1 MVWFVSVAVAIVL
14 CGVAFLFGRAMRSEA
29 EPGSPE
35 ADRGLIVIVLAII
48 VFVIWAG
55 AHTALSSLK
64 QIEAGHVAVVYQF
77 GEIVGSRGEGLQF
90 IAPWQEIR
98 TESIR
103 VQRARFDNVS
113 GFSAETQ
120 DVIISTTVNYQV
132 DPGAVEFLYR
142 TVGPNWFDILVEPR
156 INQYFKAE
164 TVKYNTVDIA
174 PNRETIRENV
184 RAALAADLQD
194 FSVTVQD
201 LLIDNV
207 DFNPDF
213 KRSIEEKQIAAQN
226 ALREQERI
234 AQAQAEAVQA
244 EERAKGEARA
254 VEARAEGDA
263 NAEIER
269 ARGNAEAIRLRAE
282 AQAYANRTI
291 DESLTEQILQ
301 FLAIDKLAPDL
312 DIALIP
318 SGQNIIIDPA
328 TLLSGDDPDEEDE
341 DDGLS
346 PVTTTTSTTAGTG
359 EEN

>member
-35 ADRGLIVIVLAII
+35 ADRGLIVIVLSVI

-184 RAALAADLQD
+184 RAALAADLQE

-234 AQAQAEAVQA
+234 EQAKAEALQA

-269 ARGNAEAIRLRAE
+269 ARGNAEAIRLRAQ
-282 AQAYANRTI
+282 AQADANVLL
-291 DESLTEQILQ
+291 DASLTAQVIQ
-301 FLAIDKLAPDL
+301 YLAVDKLAPDL

-328 TLLSGDDPDEEDE
+328 TLLSGESSDDEDE
-341 DDGLS
+341 DEPT
-346 PVTTTTSTTAGTG
+346 PVTTTTTAGTG
-359 EEN
+359 EGN

>member
-1 MVWFVSVAVAIVL
+1 MVWIVSVAVATVL
-14 CGVAFLFGRAMRSEA
+14 CGVAFVFGRAMRSEA

-35 ADRGLIVIVLAII
+35 ADRGLIVIVLAVL
-48 VFVIWAG
+48 VFVVWAG
-55 AHTALSSLK
+55 AHTALASLK

-90 IAPWQEIR
+90 IGPWQEIR
-98 TESIR
+98 EESIR

-113 GFSAETQ
+113 GFSSETQ
-120 DVIISTTVNYQV
+120 EVNISATVNYRV

-184 RAALAADLQD
+184 RNALAQDLQE

-207 DFNPDF
+207 DFTEAF
-213 KRSIEEKQIAAQN
+213 KQSITEKQIAAQN
-226 ALREQERI
+226 ALREEERI

-282 AQAYANRTI
+282 AQAEANRLL
-291 DESLTEQILQ
+291 DASLTSRVIQY
-301 FLAIDKLAPDL
+301 LAVDKLAPNL

-328 TLLSGDDPDEEDE
+328 TLLGGLDDDEEE
-341 DDGLS
+341 DDAS
-346 PVTTTTSTTAGTG
+346 PVTTTTTTTAGTG
-359 EEN
+359 EGN

>member
-1 MVWFVSVAVAIVL
+1 MVWFVSIAVAIVL

-35 ADRGLIVIVLAII
+35 ADRGLIVIVLSII

-90 IAPWQEIR
+90 IGPWQEIR

-184 RAALAADLQD
+184 RAALAADLRD

-207 DFNPDF
+207 DFNADF

-226 ALREQERI
+226 ALREEERI
-234 AQAQAEAVQA
+234 EQAKAEAIQA

-269 ARGNAEAIRLRAE
+269 ARGNAEAIRLRAQ
-282 AQAYANRTI
+282 AQADANVLL
-291 DESLTEQILQ
+291 DASLTARVIQ
-301 FLAIDKLAPDL
+301 FLAVDKLAPDL

-328 TLLSGDDPDEEDE
+328 TLLSGDDPDDDEDE
-341 DDGLS
+341 DDLS
-346 PVTTTTSTTAGTG
+346 PVTTTTTTAGTG

>member
-1 MVWFVSVAVAIVL
+1 MVWFVSIAVAIVL

-29 EPGSPE
+29 EPGKSRSRPRSHRDRARRHRVRDLGGRPTPPSP
-35 ADRGLIVIVLAII
+35 R
-48 VFVIWAG
+48 
-55 AHTALSSLK
+55 SSR
-64 QIEAGHVAVVYQF
+64 
-77 GEIVGSRGEGLQF
+77 SRPVTSPSSTSSVRSSAAAAKVSSSSG
-90 IAPWQEIR
+90 PWQEIR

-184 RAALAADLQD
+184 RAALAADLRD

-207 DFNPDF
+207 DF
-213 KRSIEEKQIAAQN
+213 KRRLQAFDR
-226 ALREQERI
+226 READRGP
-234 AQAQAEAVQA
+234 
-244 EERAKGEARA
+244 ERAPRGGAHRAGEGGSHPGRGARQ
-254 VEARAEGDA
+254 G
-263 NAEIER
+263 
-269 ARGNAEAIRLRAE
+269 
-282 AQAYANRTI
+282 
-291 DESLTEQILQ
+291 
-301 FLAIDKLAPDL
+301 
-312 DIALIP
+312 
-318 SGQNIIIDPA
+318 
-328 TLLSGDDPDEEDE
+328 
-341 DDGLS
+341 
-346 PVTTTTSTTAGTG
+346 
-359 EEN
+359 